1 MLTIFST
8 LVSFLM
14 GGLPKILDFFQDKA
28 DKSHELKLAQMQTE
42 RELQLAAA
50 GYVAQQR
57 IEEIKLDEIKTQT
70 ASDERQTLVGAQQA
84 EMAAIYAHDTSLNE
98 GTSQWMKDFRASVR
112 PVITYGFF
120 FLLVAIDATLAYK
133 GITSGVEFNTL
144 ADQLWD
150 NETQALFASIIA
162 FHFGGRAFGK

>member
-1 MLTIFST
+1 MLTLLST

-14 GGLPKILDFFQDKA
+14 GGLPKILDLFQDRA
-28 DKSHELKLAQMQTE
+28 DKSHELKLAQLQTE
-42 RELQLAAA
+42 REMQLLAA
-50 GYVAQQR
+50 GYAAQQH

-98 GTSQWMKDFRASVR
+98 GTSQFMKDFRASVR

-133 GITSGVEFNTL
+133 GITSGVEFNAL

-162 FHFGGRAFGK
+162 FHFGGRAFSK

>member
-14 GGLPKILDFFQDKA
+14 GGLPKIFDFLQDRS
-28 DKSHELKLAQMQTE
+28 DKKHEIQLAQMQTE
-42 RELQLAAA
+42 REMQLLAA
-50 GYVAQQR
+50 GYAAQQH

-70 ASDERQTLVGAQQA
+70 EADNKQVLIGAQQA

-98 GTSQWMKDFRASVR
+98 GTSQWMKDLRASVR

-133 GITSGVEFNTL
+133 GISSGVEFNVL

-150 NETQALFASIIA
+150 DETQALFAAIIS

>member
-1 MLTIFST
+1 MLTLLST

-28 DKSHELKLAQMQTE
+28 DKGHELKLAQMQTE

-57 IEEIKLDEIKTQT
+57 IEEIKLDEIRTQT

-84 EMAAIYAHDTSLNE
+84 EMAAIYAHDTSLNK

>member
-1 MLTIFST
+1 MLTLLST

-14 GGLPKILDFFQDKA
+14 GGLPKILDLFQDRA
-28 DKSHELKLAQMQTE
+28 DKSHELKLAQLQTE
-42 RELQLAAA
+42 REMQLLAA
-50 GYVAQQR
+50 GYAAQQH

-98 GTSQWMKDFRASVR
+98 GTSQFMKDFRASVR

-133 GITSGVEFNTL
+133 GIISGVEFNAL

-150 NETQALFASIIA
+150 NETQALFAAIIS